1 MNRFV
6 LAFPIPVGVAE
17 PFKITDVASV
27 VADAKNLLVPG
38 CNVRFDV
45 VRNAPAAGLSDI
57 FKEHREISAE
67 EAGAIDSHKSLL
79 FLLGSLKSADE
90 LRMVNTAIL
99 KVLAAGATGV
109 YMQQSGT
116 AWTAAAFR
124 EELGD
129 AEFPMDTWINFV
141 ESADVLYTLGLE
153 VFGLPDLC
161 ISHTNGA
168 QEELENILS
177 VVADSIFVD
186 GVSSK
191 SGTEVDAGDAG
202 VFTLRAET
210 KSPFA
215 KDAPEF
221 NRQGIMR
228 LVRK

>member
-17 PFKITDVASV
+17 PFKITDIVSV
-27 VADAKNLLVPG
+27 LADAKNVLVPG

-67 EAGAIDSHKSLL
+67 EASAIDSHKSLL
-79 FLLGSLKSADE
+79 FLLGKVGSVDD

-99 KVLAAGATGV
+99 KLLSAGATGV
-109 YMQQSGT
+109 YMQHSGT
-116 AWTAAAFR
+116 AWAADAFR

-129 AEFPMDTWINFV
+129 GEFPMDPWINFV
-141 ESADVLYTLGLE
+141 ESADTLYTLGLE
-153 VFGLPDLC
+153 VFNAPDLC
-161 ISHTNGA
+161 IAKGSMSEDA
-168 QEELENILS
+168 LRDVLA
-177 VVADSIFVD
+177 VAADSIFS
-186 GVSSK
+186 GEVSSK
-191 SGTEVDAGDAG
+191 SGTEVDAGESG
-202 VFTLRAET
+202 SFTLRAEA

>member
-17 PFKITDVASV
+17 PFKITDIVSV
-27 VADAKNLLVPG
+27 LADAKNVLVPG

-67 EAGAIDSHKSLL
+67 EAGTIDAHKSLL

-99 KVLAAGATGV
+99 KMLAAGATGV

-116 AWTAAAFR
+116 AWTPGAFR
-124 EELGD
+124 EELDDG
-129 AEFPMDTWINFV
+129 EFPMDPWINFV
-141 ESADVLYTLGLE
+141 ENDDALYTLGLE

-161 ISHTNGA
+161 ISRKNGTP
-168 QEELENILS
+168 EDLRNILA

-191 SGTEVDAGDAG
+191 SGTEVDGGEFGA
-202 VFTLRAET
+202 FTLRAET

-228 LVRK
+228 LVKK

>member
-1 MNRFV
+1 MNQFV
-6 LAFPIPVGVAE
+6 LAFPIPVAVAD
-17 PFKITDVASV
+17 PFKITDVVSLS
-27 VADAKNLLVPG
+27 ADAKNLLVPG
-38 CNVRFDV
+38 CNLNFNV
-45 VRNAPAAGLSDI
+45 VRNAAAAGLSDI
-57 FKEHREISAE
+57 FREHREISAE

-99 KVLAAGATGV
+99 KLLAAGAKGV
-109 YMQQSGT
+109 YMQHSGT
-116 AWTAAAFR
+116 AWTADAFR

-129 AEFPMDTWINFV
+129 AEFPMDPWINFV

-161 ISHTNGA
+161 ISRSNGP
-168 QEELENILS
+168 QEDLENILS
-177 VVADSIFVD
+177 VVADTIFVD

-191 SGTEVDAGDAG
+191 SGTEVDGG
-202 VFTLRAET
+202 EFGTFTLRAET

-215 KDAPEF
+215 KDSPEF